1 MQSPTPEEIK
11 QYRTASGL
19 TQTQA
24 AELIYCSLGAF
35 QKWEQGDRAMHPA
48 FFELF
53 KIKIEGKYLPE
64 SMHRGLRCAKDEP
77 CDCLSS
83 CGDDG
88 GMQ

>member
-53 KIKIEGKYLPE
+53 KIKKARRSLIDWMGYTL
-64 SMHRGLRCAKDEP
+64 
-77 CDCLSS
+77 
-83 CGDDG
+83 
-88 GMQ
+88 